1 MSEFQASNFKKQNG
15 GAPDL
20 VGKTEFS
27 SHNYFVP
34 PSGDTASRP
43 QNCAPGTIRF
53 NTDFSALEIFRGDTI
68 GWHQLRRRDN
78 QYLGGHSDQS
88 AGSNTGT
95 GTRGLSMGGQVFPAD
110 INKVDLVTI
119 STLGDAIDYGDL
131 SETRTQS
138 AGLGSRISA
147 FCVGGLISPSNYRDT
162 IDSRV
167 FSSTGNFTDFGN
179 LTATGRLLA
188 AFSNSTRGVVSGGQP
203 RNDVIDFFT
212 MSQSGN
218 AIDFGDL
225 PASDL
230 FGSGL
235 ASPTRGLI
243 KDGTDTDNTI
253 SFVTISTTG
262 DAVDYGDLSV
272 ARGTHVQTAA
282 NATRG
287 IFASGRT
294 PSANN
299 TIEFVTIATLGNAID
314 FGDLT
319 RTTAESNAGAADPTR
334 AIFMGNGPG
343 NGDTIDYIS
352 IPTTGDAADF
362 GNLTSSRTHNC
373 ACSNGH
379 GGL

>member
-68 GWHQLRRRDN
+68 GWHQLRRRPN
-78 QYLGGHSDQS
+78 QYLGGHSGQS

-110 INKVDLVTI
+110 INKIDLVTI
-119 STLGDAIDYGDL
+119 STLGNAIDYGDL
-131 SETRTQS
+131 SVTRTQS

-147 FCVGGLISPSNYRDT
+147 FCVGGLVSPSDYRNT

-167 FSSTGNFTDFGN
+167 FSSTGNFTDFGD
-179 LTATGRLLA
+179 LTATARLLS
-188 AFSNSTRGVVSGGQP
+188 AFSNSTRGVAAGGQP
-203 RNDVIDFFT
+203 RDDVIDYFT

-218 AIDFGDL
+218 AVDFGDL
-225 PASDL
+225 PATDL

-262 DAVDYGDLSV
+262 NAQDFGDLSV

-299 TIEFVTIATLGNAID
+299 TIDFVTIATIGNAQD
-314 FGDLT
+314 FGAVSYTHLT
-319 RTTAESNAGAADPTR
+319 LPTKR
-334 AIFMGNGPG
+334 IV
-343 NGDTIDYIS
+343 
-352 IPTTGDAADF
+352 
-362 GNLTSSRTHNC
+362 
-373 ACSNGH
+373 
-379 GGL
+379 

>member
-1 MSEFQASNFKKQNG
+1 MSEFQASNFKKENG
-15 GAPDL
+15 GTPDL
-20 VGKTEFS
+20 LGKTELTSPYF
-27 SHNYFVP
+27 FVP
-34 PSGDTASRP
+34 PSGTTEERP
-43 QNCAPGTIRF
+43 ESCAAGTLRF
-53 NTDFSALEIFRGDTI
+53 NTDIGTLEIYRGDTI
-68 GWHQLRRRDN
+68 GWEQIVKREG
-78 QYLGGHSDQS
+78 QYLGGGT
-88 AGSNTGT
+88 GSNTGT
-95 GTRGLSMGGQVFPAD
+95 GTRALSMGGQVFPAD
-110 INKVDLVTI
+110 INKIDFVTI
-119 STLGDAIDYGDL
+119 PTLGDAQDFGDL

-138 AGLGSRISA
+138 AGLGSRVRGY
-147 FCVGGLISPSNYRDT
+147 CVGGLISPSNYRDT
-162 IDSRV
+162 IDSHE
-167 FSSTGNFTDFGN
+167 FGSTGNFIDFGN

-188 AFSNSTRGVVSGGQP
+188 AFSNSTRGVAAGGNP
-203 RNDVIDFFT
+203 RNDVIDYFT
-212 MSQSGN
+212 LATTGT
-218 AIDFGDL
+218 AADFGDL
-225 PASDL
+225 PANDI

-299 TIEFVTIATLGNAID
+299 TIDFVTIATIGNAQD

-319 RTTAESNAGAADPTR
+319 RTTAETNAGAANPTR

-343 NGDTIDYIS
+343 NGDTIDFVEIS
-352 IPTTGDAADF
+352 TTGNATDF